1 MEMNKIW
8 QLLGLLLL
16 FSCGSRNSHV
26 NTQKDYKDSTSIS
39 KKESEANY
47 RVREFA
53 KKLELNSF
61 ESIDFEI
68 IPNEKDS
75 GNVANIVKIS
85 DKNGNTYEIPYNS
98 NARVKFGANKVTN
111 KTETKTNKE
120 IDSVKKENQFL
131 KAKLKSVQKSKVK
144 ETEKKAPSFWQTVF
158 GVLGFSIIIILLW
171 EMFKKN
177 FLHVFNLIL
186 LAVKKLPFGKFKG

>member
-1 MEMNKIW
+1 MKILIKLF
-8 QLLGLLLL
+8 LLITLIN
-16 FSCGSRNSHV
+16 CGSRNSAV
-26 NTQKDYKDSTSIS
+26 NTQKDYKDSSVIS

-47 RVREFA
+47 RVRESA

-61 ESIDFEI
+61 ESVDFEI

-98 NARVKFGANKVTN
+98 NAKVKFGANKVTN

-144 ETEKKAPSFWQTVF
+144 ETEKKAPSFWQTVL
-158 GVLGFSIIIILLW
+158 GILGFSIIVIILW

-177 FLHVFNLIL
+177 FLHVFNLLL
-186 LAVKKLPFGKFKG
+186 LAFKKLPFGKFKG

>member
-1 MEMNKIW
+1 MKILIKLF
-8 QLLGLLLL
+8 LLITLIN
-16 FSCGSRNSHV
+16 CGSRNSAL

-47 RVREFA
+47 RVRESA
-53 KKLELNSF
+53 KKLELNRF

-98 NARVKFGANKVTN
+98 NAKVKFGANKVTN

-144 ETEKKAPSFWQTVF
+144 ETEKKAPSFWQTVL
-158 GVLGFSIIIILLW
+158 GILGFSIIVIILW

-186 LAVKKLPFGKFKG
+186 LAFKKLPFGKFKG